1 VTDQPT
7 GRTARWITWTV
18 LAVVLAGC
26 GGVSIPGDLRTP
38 SVAGV
43 VDEVTRL
50 PDGGVTYRLANG
62 KTAEIASQRDIL
74 LGGDP
79 LVGELLLAGTDPD
92 GSQWVAG
99 VSLSNAPD
107 RPPGCFL
114 VPGRGRLNADWIET
128 TGGFRLPKAAAFR
141 DARARPEDDFAS
153 DQGVFCLNE
162 DGEVTSYDIR

>member
-1 VTDQPT
+1 M
-7 GRTARWITWTV
+7 AWLA
-18 LAVVLAGC
+18 LAVILAGC
-26 GGVSIPGDLRTP
+26 GGLRIPGDLRTP

-99 VSLSNAPD
+99 VSGDWPG

-114 VPGRGRLNADWIET
+114 FPARGRLNAGWIDT
-128 TGGFRLPKAAAFR
+128 TDGFRLPKATDFR
-141 DARARPEDDFAS
+141 DARARPDEEYAS

>member
-1 VTDQPT
+1 M
-7 GRTARWITWTV
+7 V

-79 LVGELLLAGTDPD
+79 LVAELLLAGTESN
-92 GSQWVAG
+92 GRQWVAG
-99 VSLSNAPD
+99 LSGD
-107 RPPGCFL
+107 WLGRPAGCFL
-114 VPGRGRLNADWIET
+114 FLARGRNNAGWIET
-128 TGGFRLPKAAAFR
+128 THGWRLPKATDFR
-141 DARARPEDDFAS
+141 DAWARPDKEFAS

-162 DGEVTSYDIR
+162 RRRGDEL